1 MITSEDKKAIL
12 HFLNTADS
20 CISGYPSPYAALENT
35 WNFDGEQTN
44 ATIKETASEK
54 LHSGI
59 TIDHLNEK
67 IAQCTRCPLAKT
79 RSLTVPGE
87 GINKPLVMVI
97 GEGPGADEDASGR
110 PFVGKAG
117 QLLDKMLIAIDLSRN
132 TNTYIANIVK
142 CRPPQNRDPL
152 PEEAQACRSFL
163 DLQIQLLKPK
173 MILAIGRVSAQN
185 LLGCKESIGNLRGKF
200 FEYKDIPL
208 MPTYHPSALL
218 RDESL
223 KRPAWE
229 DLKVFRTKLNEILST
244 EGT

>member
-1 MITSEDKKAIL
+1 MITAEDKKTIL
-12 HFLNTADS
+12 HFLNKADS
-20 CISGYPSPYAALENT
+20 LISGYKSPYTELEDT
-35 WNFDGEQTN
+35 WNFELTQSNDTHTGS
-44 ATIKETASEK
+44 AASES
-54 LHSGI
+54 HSGVK
-59 TIDHLNEK
+59 IDHINEK
-67 IAQCTRCPLAKT
+67 ITQCTRCPLAKT
-79 RSLTVPGE
+79 RSHTVPGE
-87 GINKPLVMVI
+87 GSINPLVLVI
-97 GEGPGADEDASGR
+97 GEGPGADEDPSGR

-132 TNTYIANIVK
+132 TNTYITNIVK

-173 MILAIGRVSAQN
+173 MILAIGRVSVQN
-185 LLGCKESIGNLRGKF
+185 LLGCKEAIENLRGKF

-208 MPTYHPSALL
+208 MATYHPSALL

-229 DLKVFRTKLNEILST
+229 DLKLFRTKLNEILNT
-244 EGT
+244 EGR